1 MRHRKNNVG
10 LNRTPSHRR
19 ALLANLTTALVTH
32 KKIVT
37 TLPKAR
43 ATRKYAEKLITF
55 ARRGDVAAR
64 RQVLKKLHSRDVVK
78 MLFDEIGPK
87 FKDRPGG
94 YTRII
99 KMDQRNGD
107 NAEMAILELVGF
119 ATDDVA
125 KKTKRKTSAQK
136 SAAAKKAEAKKDA
149 PKKDEA
155 PAAEA
160 AAEETAAPVE
170 EAAEVVEEVKAEE
183 AVEEVK
189 EEAAP
194 VEEKVEAAEEAP
206 AEEPKAEAKEEKPA
220 KEAKAEEKKEAKAD
234 ADESTDK
241 GDAPAEGEEEKKD

>member
-10 LNRTPSHRR
+10 LNRTPAHRK

-43 ATRKYAEKLITF
+43 ATRRYAERIITF
-55 ARRGDVAAR
+55 ARRGDIAAR
-64 RQVLKKLHSRDVVK
+64 REVLKKLHSRDVVK
-78 MLFDEIGPK
+78 VLFDEIGPK

-99 KMDQRNGD
+99 KMDNRHGD
-107 NAEMAILELVGF
+107 NAPMAILELVGF

-136 SAAAKKAEAKKDA
+136 SATAKKADSKKAA
-149 PKKDEA
+149 PKKEEA

-160 AAEETAAPVE
+160 TAETTEAPVE
-170 EAAEVVEEVKAEE
+170 EAAVVEAAEEVVEEVKAEE
-183 AVEEVK
+183 KVEETAPAEETAEEK
-189 EEAAP
+189 PAEEAAP
-194 VEEKVEAAEEAP
+194 AAEEGEAP
-206 AEEPKAEAKEEKPA
+206 AEP
-220 KEAKAEEKKEAKAD
+220 
-234 ADESTDK
+234 T
-241 GDAPAEGEEEKKD
+241 EGEEEKKD

>member
-10 LNRTPSHRR
+10 LNRTASHRK

-43 ATRKYAEKLITF
+43 ATRRYAEKLITF
-55 ARRGDVAAR
+55 ARRDDVASR

-78 MLFDEIGPK
+78 VLFEEIGPK

-99 KMDQRNGD
+99 KMDNRNGD
-107 NAEMAILELVGF
+107 NADMAILELVGF
-119 ATDDVA
+119 ATDDVS

-136 SAAAKKAEAKKDA
+136 STAAKKADTKKDA

-170 EAAEVVEEVKAEE
+170 ESAEVVEEVKAEE
-183 AVEEVK
+183 AAAEVK
-189 EEAAP
+189 EEAVPA
-194 VEEKVEAAEEAP
+194 EENVEAKEEAP
-206 AEEPKAEAKEEKPA
+206 AEEPKAEEK
-220 KEAKAEEKKEAKAD
+220 KAD
-234 ADESTDK
+234 APAEEAPADEA
-241 GDAPAEGEEEKKD
+241 APAEGEEEEKD